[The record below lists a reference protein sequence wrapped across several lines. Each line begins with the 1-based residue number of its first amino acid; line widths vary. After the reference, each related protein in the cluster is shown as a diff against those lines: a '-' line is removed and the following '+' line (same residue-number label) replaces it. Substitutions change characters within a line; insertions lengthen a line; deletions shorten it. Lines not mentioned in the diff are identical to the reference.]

1 MKKYRGEYKKLWR
14 LRLRNFDVLFLS
26 LYLHFEVDL
35 AMISFTS
42 LSKSASIYAG
52 AEQVTVEKI
61 QFKNYIN
68 SYSLLVFN

>member
-1 MKKYRGEYKKLWR
+1 M
-14 LRLRNFDVLFLS
+14 LFLS